1 MPVTQKLSEL
11 LGEIDATIQ
20 NRFAGKKFWIKAEIT
35 DVKKYADK
43 RWCFLKFIEK
53 DGNLLCAEMKGVFW
67 SNTYHHVENFEK
79 ETQQSFAS
87 GLEITCN
94 VRVRFHK
101 RFGLDLEVLAIDF
114 AYVIGQ
120 LEIERKQTIERLL
133 KENEGVLLLSNGNFS
148 TINNRLNLPTVL
160 QRIALVTAPNSDGKR
175 DFKEVIQKNKYGY
188 AFIVKE
194 FLTQVQGDAASRLI
208 IQQLENIKLLK
219 EQFDIVVLVRGGGSD
234 TDFKAFNTFELS
246 DYVAS
251 FPLPVL
257 TGIGHD
263 RNTSIVDLMARQHKT
278 PTEVAT
284 FIIDKNM
291 CFENDV
297 LQIKERFFSGVKRV
311 ADHAQ
316 NKLAYHAR
324 IVKSSSPKTIL
335 NKGFA
340 MVLHNKTIIAD
351 PTLLHEK
358 DEVQVIL
365 KNETLNS
372 TINKKELN
380 ANNSDF

>member
-1 MPVTQKLSEL
+1 MAAAQKLSEL
-11 LGEIDATIQ
+11 LNEIDATIY
-20 NRFAGKKFWIKAEIT
+20 NRFAGKTFWIKAEIT

-53 DGNLLCAEMKGVFW
+53 EGNMVCAEMKGVFW

-79 ETQQSFAS
+79 ETQQPFAS

-114 AYVIGQ
+114 AYVIGKM
-120 LEIERKQTIERLL
+120 EIERKQTLERLV
-133 KENEGVLLLSNGNFS
+133 KENEGILLLSNGNFS
-148 TINNRLNLPTVL
+148 TINNRLQLPTIL
-160 QRIALVTAPNSDGKR
+160 QRIALVTAPNSDGQR

-188 AFIVKE
+188 AFEVKE
-194 FLTQVQGDAASRLI
+194 FLTQVQGDSAAMLI
-208 IQQLENIKLLK
+208 LQQLENIKQLQG
-219 EQFDIVVLVRGGGSD
+219 QFDVVVMVRGGGSD
-234 TDFKAFNTFELS
+234 TDFKSFNSFELS

-251 FPLPVL
+251 FPLPIL

-291 CFENDV
+291 CFEKDM
-297 LQIKERFFSGVKRV
+297 LQLKERFFAAVKSLV
-311 ADHAQ
+311 ETAQ
-316 NKLAYHAR
+316 NKLAYNAR

-340 MVLHNKTIIAD
+340 IVMHNSKIVTD
-351 PTLLHEK
+351 PALIHET

-365 KNETLNS
+365 RDEILHSIITKKEINETD
-372 TINKKELN
+372 TE
-380 ANNSDF
+380 F